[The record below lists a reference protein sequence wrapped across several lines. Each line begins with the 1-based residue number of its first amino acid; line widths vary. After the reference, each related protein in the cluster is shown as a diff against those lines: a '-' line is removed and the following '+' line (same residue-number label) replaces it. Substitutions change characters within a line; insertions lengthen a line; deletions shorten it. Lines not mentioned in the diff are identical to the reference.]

1 MLGGEALKANLDSQN
16 LLRLPRYL
24 NMLSFSMANLFHK
37 LQLVHFTLWQSLMM
51 ERCTVGV
58 RPEWANSELAN
69 IMM

>member
-1 MLGGEALKANLDSQN
+1 MHGAEDLKDNLVFQTV
-16 LLRLPRYL
+16 LKLPQFQD
-24 NMLSFSMANLFHK
+24 MLSFSMANLFHK

-51 ERCTVGV
+51 ERCTVGA